1 MQALTVI
8 KGLLAYNADFDQR
21 IWGSIEGL
29 SDEQFCADYP
39 YSQGSLRNHLVHIA
53 SVERAW
59 LTGLQTGERPK
70 HLDPLEYPTIAS
82 VREVFNQMRGQ
93 VISYVEQLSDEQLA
107 EVLPGINL
115 ARWQVLVQLA
125 NHATDHR
132 AQILRILHDYGQ
144 KTFDQDIV
152 LHFWGR

>member
-1 MQALTVI
+1 MEAITII
-8 KGLLAYNADFDQR
+8 KSLVAYNADFDQR
-21 IWGSIEGL
+21 IWQSIEGL

-39 YSQGSLRNHLVHIA
+39 YSHGSLRNHLVHVA
-53 SVERAW
+53 SVERGW
-59 LTGLQTGERPK
+59 LTGLQTGQRPP
-70 HLDPLEYPTIAS
+70 HLDPAEYTTISS
-82 VREVFNQMRGQ
+82 VREVFNDIRGQ
-93 VISYVEQLSDEQLA
+93 VTSYVEQLNDAQLA

-115 ARWQVLVQLA
+115 ARWQVLLQIT

-152 LHFWGR
+152 QHFWGR

>member
-1 MQALTVI
+1 MEALTII
-8 KGLLAYNADFDQR
+8 KSLLAYNADFDQR
-21 IWGSIEGL
+21 IWQSIEGL

-39 YSQGSLRNHLVHIA
+39 YSHGSLRNHLVHIA

-59 LTGLQTGERPK
+59 LTALQTGERPK
-70 HLDPLEYPTIAS
+70 HFDPMEYTTIVQ
-82 VREVFNQMRGQ
+82 VRDLFNEMRGN
-93 VISYVEQLSDEQLA
+93 VISYVDQLRDEQLDDA
-107 EVLPGINL
+107 WPNIPL
-115 ARWQVLVQLA
+115 ARWHVLIQIT

-152 LHFWGR
+152 EHFWGR